1 MICEGKQYQIG
12 KSVTFDSISERNS
25 TREKK
30 KRRQKPMKQK
40 PNKTNKQKA
49 EEPKAVKFTDQEHD
63 MKKDLSFFRFPSSV
77 KKEREEYG
85 HYDQPNY

>member
-1 MICEGKQYQIG
+1 
-12 KSVTFDSISERNS
+12 
-25 TREKK
+25 
-30 KRRQKPMKQK
+30 MKQK

-49 EEPKAVKFTDQEHD
+49 EEPKAAKFTDQEHD
-63 MKKDLSFFRFPSSV
+63 EKKDLSFFRFPSSV

>member
-1 MICEGKQYQIG
+1 MICEGKQYQTG

-30 KRRQKPMKQK
+30 KRSQNPMKKK
-40 PNKTNKQKA
+40 PNKAKEEKA
-49 EEPKAVKFTDQEHD
+49 ESIPDQEHD
-63 MKKDLSFFRFPSSV
+63 EKKDLSFFRFPSSV

-85 HYDQPNY
+85 HYEQPNY

>member
-1 MICEGKQYQIG
+1 MICEGKQYQTG

-30 KRRQKPMKQK
+30 ERSQNQMNKK
-40 PNKTNKQKA
+40 PNKTKQKA

-63 MKKDLSFFRFPSSV
+63 EKKDLSFFRFPSSV

>member
-1 MICEGKQYQIG
+1 
-12 KSVTFDSISERNS
+12 
-25 TREKK
+25 
-30 KRRQKPMKQK
+30 MKQK

-63 MKKDLSFFRFPSSV
+63 LKKDLSFFRFPSSV

-85 HYDQPNY
+85 EYEQPNY

>member
-1 MICEGKQYQIG
+1 
-12 KSVTFDSISERNS
+12 
-25 TREKK
+25 
-30 KRRQKPMKQK
+30 MKQK

-63 MKKDLSFFRFPSSV
+63 EKKDLSFFRFPSSV

-85 HYDQPNY
+85 HYEQQPNY